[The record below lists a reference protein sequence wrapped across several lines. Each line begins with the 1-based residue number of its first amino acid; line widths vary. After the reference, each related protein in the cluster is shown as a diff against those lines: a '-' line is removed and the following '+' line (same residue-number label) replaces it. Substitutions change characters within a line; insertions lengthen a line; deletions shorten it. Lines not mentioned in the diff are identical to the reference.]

1 MNWKASPHERQTHPS
16 PMSRFAKAAVK
27 NSDGMNKLEASYAA
41 LLELRRRAGEIRSFT
56 FEAIKFRLAAN
67 TFYTPDFFVI
77 AADGTCE
84 IHETK
89 GFWEEDA
96 RVKIKVF
103 AELFPMFRVFGVT
116 REKGN
121 WKYEEFNK

>member
-1 MNWKASPHERQTHPS
+1 
-16 PMSRFAKAAVK
+16 MSRFAKAAVK

-41 LLELRRRAGEIRSFT
+41 LLELRRRAGEVQSFT

-96 RVKIKVF
+96 RVKTKVF